1 MDPKVAVNLT
11 IAILTTVHGHSFTSI
26 MAMTDFKCKGEK
38 CLVPYNP
45 LLGGFTVVSLQD
57 K

>member
-11 IAILTTVHGHSFTSI
+11 IAILTTVYRHSFISI
-26 MAMTDFKCKGEK
+26 LAMTDFKCKDEI

>member
-1 MDPKVAVNLT
+1 MDPKVAGYLT
-11 IAILTTVHGHSFTSI
+11 IVILTTVHGHSFISVL
-26 MAMTDFKCKGEK
+26 AMTDFKCKDEI

-45 LLGGFTVVSLQD
+45 LLGGFPVVSLQD

>member
-26 MAMTDFKCKGEK
+26 LAMTDFKCKGK
-38 CLVPYNP
+38 IYLVPYNP